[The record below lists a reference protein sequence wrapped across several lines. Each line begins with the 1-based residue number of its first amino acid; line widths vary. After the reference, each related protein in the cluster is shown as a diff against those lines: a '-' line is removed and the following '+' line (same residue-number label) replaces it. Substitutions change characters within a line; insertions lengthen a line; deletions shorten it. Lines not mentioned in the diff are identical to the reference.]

1 MDVIDILKIKLYEL
15 KPNEEDIYLSSISR
29 LINAVEYR
37 DKTDINVVKET
48 CALHVKRK
56 EKVSASIPSVKG
68 RTDYYSYEV
77 APFDSEYLLTA
88 GLDAKNCFR
97 IGGFGED
104 FFKYCLTSPNAVVVY
119 LKDNDGNKHIC
130 PIVRSGNAIHCNGI
144 DPEVKDELKKYA
156 IEALSQCYCDMMR
169 VSFDKDSK
177 ENIEVGTITDLHLK
191 EYFKNYKYPSYDLQC
206 TLPLDE
212 SCYTDFNKKEIKHYI
227 ISQSQLY
234 KENKYYISKTKYFQK
249 RDNNYEF
256 ELNDEFDSEH
266 ISLIVNS
273 IAYSAIDYMNIP
285 QKEKNRRKRFF
296 KPFDVKNFKYIIGN
310 KDWYIAID
318 EHFNTIS
325 TILPYDKRALTDYLN
340 SYSKVAQMF
349 EKIIGDKVD
358 RKNI

>member
-119 LKDNDGNKHIC
+119 LKDNDGNKQIGRASC
-130 PIVRSGNAIHCNGI
+130 R
-144 DPEVKDELKKYA
+144 E
-156 IEALSQCYCDMMR
+156 R
-169 VSFDKDSK
+169 V
-177 ENIEVGTITDLHLK
+177 
-191 EYFKNYKYPSYDLQC
+191 
-206 TLPLDE
+206 
-212 SCYTDFNKKEIKHYI
+212 
-227 ISQSQLY
+227 
-234 KENKYYISKTKYFQK
+234 
-249 RDNNYEF
+249 
-256 ELNDEFDSEH
+256 
-266 ISLIVNS
+266 
-273 IAYSAIDYMNIP
+273 
-285 QKEKNRRKRFF
+285 
-296 KPFDVKNFKYIIGN
+296 
-310 KDWYIAID
+310 
-318 EHFNTIS
+318 
-325 TILPYDKRALTDYLN
+325 
-340 SYSKVAQMF
+340 
-349 EKIIGDKVD
+349 
-358 RKNI
+358 